1 MDGKGGYWWDKR
13 LEKRAAESARRAA
26 ITKKMTFAEAADRYI
41 AIQEPGWR
49 NPKHAWQWRNSLDK
63 YVIPKIGRLDVG
75 DIGIA
80 QVLSVLEPIWQTTTE
95 TASRVRVRIE
105 LILAWADKRAER
117 ERLNPARWR
126 GHLDTQ
132 LPRPSKVARPK
143 HHKAPSLAEMPL
155 FITCLRDQDSMAARA
170 LEFAILTAARS
181 GEVRHA
187 TWSELDLA
195 SKVWTIPAER
205 MKGGR
210 RGLRAARLSI
220 DLQGL
225 VRRAHERIARGRGDG
240 VGPCHQQRS
249 GSRLP
254 AR

>member
-1 MDGKGGYWWDKR
+1 M
-13 LEKRAAESARRAA
+13 
-26 ITKKMTFAEAADRYI
+26 
-41 AIQEPGWR
+41 
-49 NPKHAWQWRNSLDK
+49 
-63 YVIPKIGRLDVG
+63 IPKIGRLDVG

-95 TASRVRVRIE
+95 TASRVRGRIE

-143 HHKAPSLAEMPL
+143 HHKALPLAEVPT

-170 LEFAILTAARS
+170 LEFAIVKAARS

-187 TWSELDLA
+187 TWSELNLV

-210 RGLRAARLSI
+210 EHRVPLKRRGDRVAPIDPPGRRRRRDFSVAAVRPIERLGAARRVSTHGRGLRAARFPV

-240 VGPCHQQRS
+240 AGPCHRQRS